1 MESYAF
7 TKKLSM
13 RGNLEMRT
21 NFGRQKVIVLTRVNG
36 YYYINLYNNSTKN
49 PGRCSLGYDEFS
61 ELMGMSDILEQLKHQ
76 FEEVSLFIFSIIFF
90 SQNMFE

>member
-1 MESYAF
+1 
-7 TKKLSM
+7 M

-49 PGRCSLGYDEFS
+49 TGRCSLGYDEFS
-61 ELMGMSDILEQLKHQ
+61 ELIGMNHILEQLKHQ
-76 FEEVSLFIFSIIFF
+76 FEEVSLFIFF